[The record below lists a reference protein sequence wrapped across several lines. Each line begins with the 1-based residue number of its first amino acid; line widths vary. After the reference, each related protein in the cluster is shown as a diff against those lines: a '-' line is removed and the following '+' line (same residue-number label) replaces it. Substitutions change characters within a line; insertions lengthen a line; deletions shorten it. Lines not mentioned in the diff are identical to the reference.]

1 MSLYFVPTQVPA
13 AKVGLWVITS
23 FQCSLIFSR
32 LFIWENICPVNIL
45 KIIIWNMR
53 KFKSITLWWK
63 FHLDISWCYQGQF
76 VNRLAF
82 FTTKVLSCELLLS
95 GWPVDK
101 LELVPWGGKVG
112 EHVWDTNSFIVIPP
126 PLLHNSFH
134 LLAFYSTVYY
144 QFITAF
150 WWVLSISVVHFF
162 LISNIS
168 DVKVSESKPVF
179 CLWERTILTF
189 T

>member
-1 MSLYFVPTQVPA
+1 MVEVPPRYLMVLSRAICKQTSIFYN
-13 AKVGLWVITS
+13 KSIILWVIVVWLTCRQAWVGPLRGES
-23 FQCSLIFSR
+23 WGTCLRHKQ
-32 LFIWENICPVNIL
+32 
-45 KIIIWNMR
+45 
-53 KFKSITLWWK
+53 
-63 FHLDISWCYQGQF
+63 FHS
-76 VNRLAF
+76 V
-82 FTTKVLSCELLLS
+82 S
-95 GWPVDK
+95 P
-101 LELVPWGGKVG
+101 
-112 EHVWDTNSFIVIPP
+112 PP